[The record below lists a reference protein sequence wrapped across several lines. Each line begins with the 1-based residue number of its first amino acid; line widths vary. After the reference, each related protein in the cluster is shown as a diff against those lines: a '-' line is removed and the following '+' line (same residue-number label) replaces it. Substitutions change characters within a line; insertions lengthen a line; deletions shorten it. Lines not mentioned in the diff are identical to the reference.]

1 LSSITEHSIPAT
13 HPSLPGHFPGN
24 PVVPGV
30 VLLEE
35 ILTAAMA
42 WQPESRIRG
51 LQAVKFLQPV
61 TPDSRF
67 SIALELLGP
76 GKITFIC
83 SAGQQLL
90 STGTILLHAPSGPE

>member
-1 LSSITEHSIPAT
+1 MSFITEHSIPAT

-35 ILTAAMA
+35 ILMAVRA

-61 TPDSRF
+61 APDSRF
-67 SIALELLGP
+67 NIALELLAP
-76 GKITFIC
+76 GKIAFRC
-83 SAGQQLL
+83 SAGQKLL
-90 STGTILLHAPSGPE
+90 NSGTIILHAPPGPG

>member
-1 LSSITEHSIPAT
+1 MSFITEHCIPAM

-42 WQPESRIRG
+42 WQPEACIRG

-61 TPDSRF
+61 APDSRF
-67 SIALELLGP
+67 SIALELLAP
-76 GKITFIC
+76 GKIAFRC
-83 SAGQQLL
+83 SAGQKLL
-90 STGTILLHAPSGPE
+90 STGTIILHAPPGSE

>member
-35 ILTAAMA
+35 ILTAVRT
-42 WQPESRIRG
+42 WRPESRIRG

-61 TPDSRF
+61 APDSRF
-67 SIALELLGP
+67 SIALELRAP
-76 GKITFIC
+76 GKIAFRC
-83 SAGQQLL
+83 SAGHQLL
-90 STGTILLHAPSGPE
+90 NTGTIILHAPSGPE

>member
-1 LSSITEHSIPAT
+1 MSFITEHCIPAM

-30 VLLEE
+30 LLLEE

-42 WQPESRIRG
+42 WQPEACIRG

-61 TPDSRF
+61 APDSRF
-67 SIALELLGP
+67 SIALELLAP
-76 GKITFIC
+76 GKIAFRC
-83 SAGQQLL
+83 SAGQTLL
-90 STGTILLHAPSGPE
+90 NTGTIILHAPPGSK

>member
-1 LSSITEHSIPAT
+1 MRFIAEHYIPAT

-35 ILTAAMA
+35 ILTAVRK

-51 LQAVKFLQPV
+51 LQAVKFLHPV
-61 TPDSRF
+61 APDSRF
-67 SIALELLGP
+67 SIALEVLSP
-76 GKITFIC
+76 GKITFRC
-83 SAGQQLL
+83 SAGQKLL
-90 STGTILLHAPSGPE
+90 NTGTIILHAPQGHE